1 MCWAERR
8 ELKLLPAQT
17 GHSNLM
23 LGISPPDRCVE
34 QPPYSNHRLTGD
46 ISSVRN
52 DSLLRT

>member
-8 ELKLLPAQT
+8 ELKLFTCTNRTLKFDVGDIPSSQ
-17 GHSNLM
+17 
-23 LGISPPDRCVE
+23 CVE

>member
-8 ELKLLPAQT
+8 ELKLFTCTNRTLKFDV
-17 GHSNLM
+17 GD
-23 LGISPPDRCVE
+23 IPPDSVE
-34 QPPYSNHRLTGD
+34 QPPYSNHRLTVD

>member
-8 ELKLLPAQT
+8 ELKLFTCTNRTLKFDVGDILQPC
-17 GHSNLM
+17 M
-23 LGISPPDRCVE
+23 E

>member
-8 ELKLLPAQT
+8 ELKLFTCTNRTLKFDV
-17 GHSNLM
+17 GD
-23 LGISPPDRCVE
+23 IPPDRCVE
-34 QPPYSNHRLTGD
+34 QPPYSNHRLTVD